1 MRKNSI
7 KKILTIVISYLVML
21 SVITM
26 LKGACVEAKTKT
38 VEGTR
43 VMNLKQNI
51 KGKEYYIGCR
61 MEECDKHNGKLKY
74 SEKPCASGSDLKNIY
89 VEKKD
94 KNEKSQWKTLDE
106 LKFKSIQGGCINNDI
121 LLLAFVD
128 KGRNNK
134 GDLTALVKINI
145 KTNKVV
151 KVELV
156 KGASE
161 LNIDTLGH
169 SNDFTY
175 LNGRYYGAWYQEN
188 GKENYSNRVGTINE
202 ELKGKGKIGE
212 LKKEKRAAVFG
223 ISVFDKKQ
231 EIFAMGIR
239 QKININGKDG
249 LKRYIATYKSKKEKD
264 GTKYVKQSRIITLR
278 KNNDYNVPQCMEI
291 YNKKIYLIKYFSK
304 GKKKGKKIKK
314 IEKRVKY
321 KNNVVE
327 IYDFNGK
334 LKREYIIKNPKK
346 TYVSQTEKDEYGN
359 SKENKI
365 VRPLGKF
372 EWEIESLSH
381 YKKNT
386 FYYVM
391 YKPSASDKENIGK
404 QAYLYKVNLK

>member
-7 KKILTIVISYLVML
+7 KKILTIVISYLVVL

-26 LKGACVEAKTKT
+26 FKGACVEAKTKT

-239 QKININGKDG
+239 QKINVNGKDG

-334 LKREYIIKNPKK
+334 IGTVFQNPRSQRKR
-346 TYVSQTEKDEYGN
+346 
-359 SKENKI
+359 
-365 VRPLGKF
+365 
-372 EWEIESLSH
+372 
-381 YKKNT
+381 
-386 FYYVM
+386 M
-391 YKPSASDKENIGK
+391 
-404 QAYLYKVNLK
+404 

>member
-1 MRKNSI
+1 MREEEKMRKNSI
-7 KKILTIVISYLVML
+7 KKILTIVISYLVVL

-26 LKGACVEAKTKT
+26 FKGACVEAKTKT

-169 SNDFTY
+169 SN
-175 LNGRYYGAWYQEN
+175 
-188 GKENYSNRVGTINE
+188 
-202 ELKGKGKIGE
+202 
-212 LKKEKRAAVFG
+212 
-223 ISVFDKKQ
+223 
-231 EIFAMGIR
+231 
-239 QKININGKDG
+239 
-249 LKRYIATYKSKKEKD
+249 
-264 GTKYVKQSRIITLR
+264 
-278 KNNDYNVPQCMEI
+278 
-291 YNKKIYLIKYFSK
+291 
-304 GKKKGKKIKK
+304 
-314 IEKRVKY
+314 
-321 KNNVVE
+321 
-327 IYDFNGK
+327 
-334 LKREYIIKNPKK
+334 
-346 TYVSQTEKDEYGN
+346 
-359 SKENKI
+359 
-365 VRPLGKF
+365 
-372 EWEIESLSH
+372 
-381 YKKNT
+381 
-386 FYYVM
+386 
-391 YKPSASDKENIGK
+391 
-404 QAYLYKVNLK
+404 

>member
-1 MRKNSI
+1 M
-7 KKILTIVISYLVML
+7 
-21 SVITM
+21 
-26 LKGACVEAKTKT
+26 
-38 VEGTR
+38 
-43 VMNLKQNI
+43 
-51 KGKEYYIGCR
+51 
-61 MEECDKHNGKLKY
+61 
-74 SEKPCASGSDLKNIY
+74 
-89 VEKKD
+89 
-94 KNEKSQWKTLDE
+94 
-106 LKFKSIQGGCINNDI
+106 
-121 LLLAFVD
+121 
-128 KGRNNK
+128 
-134 GDLTALVKINI
+134 TALVKINI

-161 LNIDTLGH
+161 LNIDTLGL

-327 IYDFNGK
+327 IYDFNGIK
-334 LKREYIIKNPKK
+334 VTDFSFDEENDIVWEDYTSIIFHKIDSDNEY
-346 TYVSQTEKDEYGN
+346 VEY
-359 SKENKI
+359 
-365 VRPLGKF
+365 
-372 EWEIESLSH
+372 
-381 YKKNT
+381 
-386 FYYVM
+386 
-391 YKPSASDKENIGK
+391 
-404 QAYLYKVNLK
+404 NLKAKEIHHLKCQEIRVIDDSDELIVMIRKNGQWGVFKYVGVDFENAEFYGFKEIIPIQYDKISGNGYYSYAKYTSKDLYGYQETFEDVYDQDGNLIMTIEL